1 MAKPALL
8 VVDDELAN
16 LQKLRRTFIQDF
28 EVYAAQS
35 GEEAMQLLREHSF
48 RAIITDQRMP
58 GSSGVDLLRE
68 SLKHSPQAIR
78 IILTGYTDVEDL
90 MGAINQGQVH
100 RYITKPWDPFS
111 LRQTV
116 LQDVEHWDLKR
127 ENEFLVH
134 QMEIAAEVQRM
145 LYPRA
150 LPPFPRLD
158 YVGICRPAR
167 IVGGDYYDFLPVQPG
182 QLLISVG
189 DISGKGISAALLMAN
204 LQGLVRSLA
213 PLHQG
218 EVKKLAETVN
228 HQLCLSIDGSKFASL
243 FCALFDADS
252 GTLDYVNAGHCPALI
267 FRASGGPIERL
278 EPTGTVLGLF
288 PDARFQRGQV
298 QLGPGDLL
306 VAYTDGVVEAES
318 LSHQEF
324 GEERLNEL
332 VRAHAGHPLPELAEM
347 LLEQVARFA
356 AHLPQQDD
364 RTVVLAQVRG

>member
-8 VVDDELAN
+8 VVDDELPN
-16 LQKLRRTFIQDF
+16 LQKLRRTFVQDF

-35 GEEAMQLLREHSF
+35 GEEALQMLRERTF

-68 SLKHSPQAIR
+68 SLKHSPHAIR

-90 MGAINQGQVH
+90 MGAINEGHVH

-111 LRQTV
+111 LRHTV

-127 ENEFLVH
+127 ENEFFVQ

-158 YVGICRPAR
+158 YVGVCRPAR

-182 QLLISVG
+182 RLLISLG

-204 LQGLVRSLA
+204 LQGLVRSLVR
-213 PLHQG
+213 LHEGQV
-218 EVKKLAETVN
+218 EKLAEAVN
-228 HQLCLSIDGSKFASL
+228 RELSLSIDGSKFASL

-252 GTLDYVNAGHCPALI
+252 GSLDYVNAGHCPVLI
-267 FRASGGPIERL
+267 FRAGGGPTERL

-288 PDARFQRGQV
+288 QDARFARGQAR
-298 QLGPGDLL
+298 LATGDLL

-318 LSHQEF
+318 FSQKEF

-332 VRAHAGHPLPELAEM
+332 VRAHAGRPLPELAET
-347 LLEQVARFA
+347 LLGQVARFA
-356 AHLPQQDD
+356 ADVPQQDD
-364 RTVVLAQVRG
+364 RTVVLARVRD